1 MQTLCYYPKQNAY
14 GTAQHFAS
22 DSHLWLVAWIGESL
36 LLGYACA
43 IMAST
48 RAWASPCASNPV
60 PSAIKDLQGFD
71 FQPCMFFLYP
81 KKMRQNMR
89 GNFESLRDGERP
101 HGPPPGMPM
110 PPAGMMRGGFGGPPP
125 GGFGGGGPM

>member
-1 MQTLCYYPKQNAY
+1 MQALCYYPKQNAY
-14 GTAQHFAS
+14 GTAQHFAP

-60 PSAIKDLQGFD
+60 PSAMNSLQRFD
-71 FQPCMFFLYP
+71 FQSCRLFFCTKNAPTPFLHTSTGVFHIAHIPYILSHFLALP
-81 KKMRQNMR
+81 SIQYNY
-89 GNFESLRDGERP
+89 L
-101 HGPPPGMPM
+101 HIHPP
-110 PPAGMMRGGFGGPPP
+110 
-125 GGFGGGGPM
+125 